1 MIKRLITQ
9 LGIAGALS
17 VISISA
23 FAATV
28 NANFNIASAQIVDLY
43 SATFDGALSPCAG
56 TEPDPDE
63 CTFFAGD
70 QTPNP
75 RNIAVSSAP
84 ASNATGTFNVDYDDV
99 TGNILTVNSMIL
111 NMPDAVLTIQGT
123 TIVTVTQGNSLPAV
137 NDTLFIESGT
147 GTLGRDL
154 DGAGAGTALGQ
165 GTADAHQVRALAGS
179 AAGLFEHD
187 DAPNLDAP
195 DFAVFADIVDSCTGG
210 LCALIPILS
219 LDGVRYRLLGTVSAT
234 GGDTLQ
240 LQTQTGNN
248 SIYKV
253 NLTTSVVPVPAAV
266 WLFGS
271 ALGLLGWI
279 RSRVRA

>member
-1 MIKRLITQ
+1 MIRRLSTQ
-9 LGIAGALS
+9 LAVASALAL
-17 VISISA
+17 ISISA
-23 FAATV
+23 FGATV
-28 NANFNIASAQIVDLY
+28 NANFSIASASILDLY
-43 SATFDGALSPCAG
+43 SATFDGALSPCEG

-63 CTFFAGD
+63 CTFFNGD
-70 QTPNP
+70 QTGNT
-75 RNIAVSSAP
+75 RAIAIASGP
-84 ASNATGTFNVDYDDV
+84 ASNATGTFNVDYDDI
-99 TGNILTVNSMIL
+99 TGNILTVNSMLINL
-111 NMPDAVLTIQGT
+111 PDAVLTISGT
-123 TIVTVTQGNSLPAV
+123 TIVEVVQGNSVPTA

-147 GTLGRDL
+147 G
-154 DGAGAGTALGQ
+154 ALN

-195 DFAVFADIVDSCTGG
+195 DFATFTDIVDLCHNGDEVSGSG
-210 LCALIPILS
+210 PLCALIPILS
-219 LDGVRYRLLGTVSAT
+219 LDGVRYRLLGTVSGA

-253 NLTTSVVPVPAAV
+253 NLTTAAVPVPAAV